1 MSDGDYYSSIK
12 KRLLREK
19 GLDIEDLGYNLS
31 CGLGK
36 KDGKISLEARLQP
49 LPGSPDPINEDLFT
63 RIKIYLEIYLK
74 DIDENISL
82 NLQYTGN
89 ITAQK
94 K

>member
-1 MSDGDYYSSIK
+1 
-12 KRLLREK
+12 
-19 GLDIEDLGYNLS
+19 
-31 CGLGK
+31 
-36 KDGKISLEARLQP
+36 